1 MPVAQLTDP
10 EEAAFVARCE
20 GLPPVEWPPAPPMRL
35 WAALDER
42 TPQGRKGLNMV
53 LLSVENQTLK
63 RGRHYSDYNYWIS
76 RIYEWSDAAYEHRQ
90 RLALVIQADRRR
102 EREEYHRSKQG

>member
-10 EEAAFVARCE
+10 DEAEFIARCE

-42 TPQGRKGLNMV
+42 TVQGRKGLNML
-53 LLSVENQTLK
+53 LLSVENQGLK
-63 RGRHYSDYNYWIS
+63 KGHRGKAQAYWLD

-102 EREEYHRSKQG
+102 EREEYHRSKPS

>member
-10 EEAAFVARCE
+10 EQAAFISRCE

-42 TPQGRKGLNMV
+42 TPQGRKGLRV
-53 LLSVENQTLK
+53 LLNVIANQPPTDDAC
-63 RGRHYSDYNYWIS
+63 S
-76 RIYEWSDAAYEHRQ
+76 YEWADEAYDHLRRLQPLFDA
-90 RLALVIQADRRR
+90 DWKR
-102 EREEYHRSKQG
+102 ERAALRSKQG

>member
-10 EEAAFVARCE
+10 DEAAFVARCE

-42 TPQGRKGLNMV
+42 TPQGRKGLNV
-53 LLSVENQTLK
+53 LLYSVKHQGLK
-63 RGRHYSDYNYWIS
+63 SGHGAKARAYWLS
-76 RIYEWSDAAYEHRQ
+76 RINEWQAAAAEHQQ
-90 RLALVIQADRRR
+90 RLSLMILMDRRR
-102 EREEYHRSKQG
+102 EREEHHRSKQG